1 MRYHDLRH
9 GAASLMAAQG
19 LPARV
24 AMETLGHAQIS
35 TTMNIYALVA
45 PELGREAADR
55 MAAALGGK
63 S

>member
-19 LPARV
+19 VFAWE
-24 AMETLGHAQIS
+24 AMETLGRIQIDI
-35 TTMNIYALVA
+35 TPDIVRIIA
-45 PELGREAADR
+45 PEPQIDAADR
-55 MAAALGGK
+55 H